1 MKNLLFLALLFTSQA
16 LFAQNGTTRGD
27 FQIDRIVLM
36 ALQEDYPGARNIA
49 WVKSNQNFEA
59 RFQHRQYDM
68 RVIYSKDGLLLF
80 EEFVV
85 PKDRFESLKPIWA
98 HLAETYPGYNL
109 EGIYLCNAISKEYYR
124 AEIKYRGQTLKLK
137 YDTESMKLQE

>member
-1 MKNLLFLALLFTSQA
+1 MKNLLFLALLLASQG

-27 FQIDRIVLM
+27 FQIDRIVLI
-36 ALQEDYPGARNIA
+36 ALQEDYPGAINIA

-68 RVIYSKDGLLLF
+68 RVIYSPDGLLLF

-85 PKDRFESLKPIWA
+85 PKDRYESLKTIWA
-98 HLAETYPGYNL
+98 DLAETYPGYSL

-124 AEIKYRGQTLKLK
+124 AEIRYRGQSLILK
-137 YDTESMKLQE
+137 YNTQSMELED